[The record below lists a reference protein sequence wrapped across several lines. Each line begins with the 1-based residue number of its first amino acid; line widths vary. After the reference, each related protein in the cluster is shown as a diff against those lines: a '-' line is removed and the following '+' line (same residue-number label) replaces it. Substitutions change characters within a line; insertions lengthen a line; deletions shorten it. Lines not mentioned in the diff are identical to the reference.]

1 MKALK
6 TSESGSA
13 KWPSAELLPAE
24 LGAVVSV
31 KRPSSSLVAV
41 QTLVTAFVLA
51 HNRLVSRLASAHD
64 HGSQL
69 WHEVERLRLELCPL
83 TTPLKVR
90 ARAFLVFFSFQVS
103 VIFFCHC
110 IDCVKVQV
118 AHILRLL
125 RVQF

>member
-1 MKALK
+1 MASVEKALM

-24 LGAVVSV
+24 LGAVVSI

-41 QTLVTAFVLA
+41 QTLVTTFVLA
-51 HNRLVSRLASAHD
+51 HNRLVSGLASAHD

-69 WHEVERLRLELCPL
+69 RQEVERLRLELYPR

-90 ARAFLVFFSFQVS
+90 ARVFLVFFFFPSFGYFS
-103 VIFFCHC
+103 
-110 IDCVKVQV
+110 
-118 AHILRLL
+118 LSLY
-125 RVQF
+125 